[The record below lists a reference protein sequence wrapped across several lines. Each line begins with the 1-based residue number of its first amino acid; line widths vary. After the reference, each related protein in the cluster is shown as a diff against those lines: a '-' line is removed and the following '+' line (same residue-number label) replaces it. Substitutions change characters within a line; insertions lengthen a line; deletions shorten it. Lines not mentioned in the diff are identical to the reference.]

1 MPSIKRD
8 DASTDAAPP
17 LPDKSK
23 FTVGDIPFQDDPHFQ
38 SLKQYAG
45 QIPMQGD
52 KDVMFFWLVANA
64 TNTQNQDKLL
74 IWLNGGPGCTSL
86 DGLFMENGP
95 YKFDGPNR
103 LKFRDYSLTQQ
114 FDVLYIDQPFGTGFS
129 VADVADYKTSFKDVS
144 LTLVS
149 FLEKFYAI
157 FPEYRQR
164 QLYISGE
171 SEAGT
176 YIPYVANDILQMPEA
191 DRFNLGGL
199 MIGNGWIDPYPMY
212 MSYLDILRS
221 RNLLDGNVEKKVLKL
236 MDLCTREYNRAPQ
249 PVHTDVCER
258 IPSVFLDEG
267 GPSPGM
273 CYNQYDLR
281 LTDTQPACG
290 MNWPPEVGL
299 FTQYFNRKD
308 VQRSINVPDGMAP
321 AHWTEC
327 NNMPNTKLR
336 SDTSPPAVSFMNA
349 ILDHIPVLLFVG
361 KDDYMCNHIGM
372 EWSIS
377 NLTWAGS
384 TGFTGKSKVADW
396 TIDGSV
402 VGTVQSERGLTY
414 ALINDASHM
423 VGVDRPRE
431 VLDLFSA
438 FTNASTA
445 NLPFASS
452 FRKGQDAPSPIS
464 GAPPLSSPDSQE
476 NTALVV
482 GKWVG
487 LCLLFVL
494 ALFFLLCFLFRK
506 RLYSWWLRHRGYSSG
521 SSDDARRRTDAD
533 GLVADRGRG
542 RRTGYGRML
551 SEDELDDAFMMS
563 EFAFPKLPKS
573 RPNVDV
579 EGLLLDDDPAS
590 SPDEDMSATA
600 TVRST
605 ANNTN
610 SSSPSAHH

>member
-1 MPSIKRD
+1 MPSLKR
-8 DASTDAAPP
+8 ASDTAAEPP

-23 FTVGDIPFQDDPHFQ
+23 FVVGDIPFQDDLHFS
-38 SLKQYAG
+38 SLKQHAG

-52 KDVMFFWLVANA
+52 KDVMFFWLVANT
-64 TNTQNQDKLL
+64 TNTQNQDKLVL
-74 IWLNGGPGCTSL
+74 WLNGGPGCTSL

-95 YKFDGPNR
+95 YKFDGANR

-129 VADVADYKTSFKDVS
+129 VANVNAYKNSFKDVS
-144 LTLVS
+144 LTLLS
-149 FLEKFYAI
+149 FLEKFYKV

-164 QLYISGE
+164 QLFISGE

-191 DRFNLGGL
+191 DRLNLGGL

-212 MSYLDILRS
+212 MSYVDILKS
-221 RNLLDGNVEKKVLKL
+221 RNLVSADVEKKMVHL

-258 IPSVFLDEG
+258 IPPVFLNEG

-290 MNWPPEVGL
+290 MNWPPEVGV

-308 VQRSINVPDGMAP
+308 VHRAINIPDGMAP
-321 AHWTEC
+321 KRWTEC
-327 NNMPNTKLR
+327 NNTPNYMLR
-336 SDTSPPAVSFMNA
+336 SDTSPPAISFFKS
-349 ILDHIPVLLFVG
+349 ILDHVPILLFVG
-361 KDDYMCNHIGM
+361 KDDYVCNYIGM
-372 EWSIS
+372 EWSLS

-384 TGFTGKSKVADW
+384 KGFTSRSKVSDW

-414 ALINDASHM
+414 ALINEASHM

-438 FTNASTA
+438 FTNASTS
-445 NLPFASS
+445 NLQFSSS
-452 FRKGQDAPSPIS
+452 FRKDQTTNTPADTPSS
-464 GAPPLSSPDSQE
+464 DSSANSSSSV
-476 NTALVV
+476 A
-482 GKWVG
+482 KWVVFG
-487 LCLLFVL
+487 CAGVL
-494 ALFFLLCFLFRK
+494 ALLLLLCFVFRK
-506 RLYSWWLRHRGYSSG
+506 RLHRLWMGYHGYSDG
-521 SSDDARRRTDAD
+521 SNMQRIDDDGMVTSRGNSRRQ
-533 GLVADRGRG
+533 VAHGRV
-542 RRTGYGRML
+542 L
-551 SEDELDDAFMMS
+551 SEDEIDDAFMMS
-563 EFAFPKLPKS
+563 EFTFPKNQHKAQRS
-573 RPNVDV
+573 VDL
-579 EGLLLDDDPAS
+579 EGLLLDDDSAS
-590 SPDEDMSATA
+590 SPDEDAS
-600 TVRST
+600 SGT
-605 ANNTN
+605 ANDN
-610 SSSPSAHH
+610 SRLHTTANSPSTHQ